1 MPHNERRSYVRGNF
15 SFKIKFKTITSDEYE
30 GLVRSNGTISPHFQ
44 IEPGIDIADKK
55 IGADTAIDPSLVNY
69 LLLIDEKLDLILELL
84 VEKGNKI
91 EGLFKQGLGTNIS
104 GSGMNIMVDMPVE
117 TGQIIHS
124 KFYLSKI
131 PLVFMDIFGE
141 VVHSTKVDESGKT
154 LYSLGIKFLDVS
166 VNDQERIVS
175 SVFQRQRGVLRKRK
189 SGP

>member
-44 IEPGIDIADKK
+44 IEPGIDIADKN

-104 GSGMNIMVDMPVE
+104 GSGMNIMVDKPVE